1 MKKVIVFTQAYIIAC
16 CFLGCKTID
25 TLHKHKDQE
34 SHTVK
39 MNKVLVVGLTTNAV
53 SQSLMEER
61 LVAKFKEKGIDGI
74 KSMDYFSGNGHRFI
88 SKQDIENAEED
99 LIEKGF
105 TTILI
110 SKLVRTDERKTILQT
125 ILKLMKSYNSFDN
138 DGDYSDLSFNE
149 SENAKYITY
158 NTQTAV
164 YCICPDKE
172 KSLIWN
178 TTIELK
184 KHTSVKR
191 DIKRFTNYL
200 FKEIDTDLLL
210 VN

>member
-1 MKKVIVFTQAYIIAC
+1 MQKA
-16 CFLGCKTID
+16 FLFILALMATLSLFSCKTID
-25 TLHKHKDQE
+25 TLYKFKNQE
-34 SHTVK
+34 SQSAEVT
-39 MNKVLVVGLTTNAV
+39 KVLIVGLTTNKDSRSFV
-53 SQSLMEER
+53 EER
-61 LVAKFKEKGIDGI
+61 LTAKFKEKGIDAVQS
-74 KSMDYFSGNGHRFI
+74 KDYFSSNGDHFI
-88 SKQDIENAEED
+88 SKQDIENAEKD

-184 KHTSVKR
+184 KHNSVKR

-200 FKEIDTDLLL
+200 FKEIDSDLLL